1 MRIILDFFKYFIKI
15 SGLVVILALVLG
27 TISLLF
33 CLFLEYVFGIVMTDT
48 VINIS
53 LLFSFIFI
61 LSAIFAWGNNH

>member
-15 SGLVVILALVLG
+15 SGLFIIWSLVLG

-33 CLFLEYVFGIVMTDT
+33 CLFLHYIFGVVITDT

-61 LSAIFAWGNNH
+61 LSAVFTWGNNH